1 MNNRN
6 IICIIGI
13 FIIGIILTL
22 LYIFKYDKI
31 SSDILDKNW
40 YRYNYIN
47 GYYDVFNINEYKMS
61 YYRPSSENY
70 TNQYDKCGNYRYNKK
85 KKTIILDCNKEIV
98 IKSSDKDKLT
108 LLIDGEKNVFYTNI
122 DDSLNYEFNKF
133 YGKSMSEYKKSESQ
147 VVDLIKLPINSLINT
162 IREKEDAKI
171 IFMGSK
177 CSSVDCLASY
187 DVIEKWLT
195 VSTNTY
201 YINSDEL
208 NINITTMLNKI
219 NNAFSKEVDFYN
231 EAYPRV
237 IITNGGKIIDS
248 YLIKCYGFN
257 CSAFY
262 NK

>member
-6 IICIIGI
+6 IICIIGV
-13 FIIGIILTL
+13 FAIGIILTL

-31 SSDILDKNW
+31 SNDILDKNW

-61 YYRPSSENY
+61 YYRPSSENF
-70 TNQYDKCGNYRYNKK
+70 TNIYDKCSSYRYNKK
-85 KKTIILDCNKEIV
+85 NKTIILDCNKEII
-98 IKSSDKDKLT
+98 IKNNDKDKLI
-108 LLIDGEKNVFYTNI
+108 LLIDGEENVFFNNI
-122 DDSLNYEFNKF
+122 DDSLNYEFSKF

-147 VVDLIKLPINSLINT
+147 VIDSIKLPVNSLINV
-162 IREKEDAKI
+162 IKEKEDAKI
-171 IFMGSK
+171 IFMGNK
-177 CSSVDCLASY
+177 CSSVDCLTSY
-187 DVIEKWLT
+187 DVIEKWLS

-208 NINITTMLNKI
+208 NNNITNTLYKI
-219 NNAFSKEVDFYN
+219 NKDFSKDLDFYN
-231 EAYPRV
+231 DAYPKV
-237 IITNGGKIIDS
+237 IITNGGKIIDT
-248 YLIKCYGFN
+248 YLIKCHGFN

>member
-108 LLIDGEKNVFYTNI
+108 LLIDGEKNVFYANI

>member
-22 LYIFKYDKI
+22 LYIFKCDKI

-231 EAYPRV
+231 EAYPKV

-248 YLIKCYGFN
+248 YLIKCHGFN

>member
-1 MNNRN
+1 
-6 IICIIGI
+6 
-13 FIIGIILTL
+13 
-22 LYIFKYDKI
+22 
-31 SSDILDKNW
+31 
-40 YRYNYIN
+40 
-47 GYYDVFNINEYKMS
+47 
-61 YYRPSSENY
+61 
-70 TNQYDKCGNYRYNKK
+70 
-85 KKTIILDCNKEIV
+85 
-98 IKSSDKDKLT
+98 
-108 LLIDGEKNVFYTNI
+108 
-122 DDSLNYEFNKF
+122 
-133 YGKSMSEYKKSESQ
+133 
-147 VVDLIKLPINSLINT
+147 
-162 IREKEDAKI
+162 
-171 IFMGSK
+171 MGSK

-231 EAYPRV
+231 EAYPKV

-248 YLIKCYGFN
+248 YLIKCHGFN

>member
-201 YINSDEL
+201 YINSDEI

-231 EAYPRV
+231 EAYPKV

-248 YLIKCYGFN
+248 YLIKCHGFN

>member
-231 EAYPRV
+231 EAYPKV

-248 YLIKCYGFN
+248 YLIKCHGFN

>member
-1 MNNRN
+1 
-6 IICIIGI
+6 
-13 FIIGIILTL
+13 
-22 LYIFKYDKI
+22 
-31 SSDILDKNW
+31 
-40 YRYNYIN
+40 
-47 GYYDVFNINEYKMS
+47 MS

-187 DVIEKWLT
+187 DAIEKWLT

-248 YLIKCYGFN
+248 YLIKCHGFN

>member
-219 NNAFSKEVDFYN
+219 NNDFSKEINFYN
-231 EAYPRV
+231 EAYPKV

-248 YLIKCYGFN
+248 YLIKCHGFN

>member
-162 IREKEDAKI
+162 IKEKEDAKI

-231 EAYPRV
+231 EAYPKV

-248 YLIKCYGFN
+248 YLIKCHGFN